1 MKHYLKPTLEKN
13 PQQILLNNGKNHL
26 RDQNPNTVAD
36 NILDLAQTI
45 ESETNARV
53 VLLELMT
60 RSDKVTNDSIKTVNK
75 KLRTFCNQNNWQL
88 VQHQNITSNDQNKSG
103 LHLNYNGNNG
113 PFKNFVNWLN
123 TNQWP
128 FIDTYVLQSRSP
140 NDHRLKPP
148 SKNEIYSFL
157 PSKRGIKIANLIIT
171 SLLNR
176 IDELRVLL
184 ANSPVDICQ

>member
-113 PFKNFVNWLN
+113 PFKNLVNW
-123 TNQWP
+123 
-128 FIDTYVLQSRSP
+128 
-140 NDHRLKPP
+140 
-148 SKNEIYSFL
+148 
-157 PSKRGIKIANLIIT
+157 
-171 SLLNR
+171 
-176 IDELRVLL
+176 
-184 ANSPVDICQ
+184 